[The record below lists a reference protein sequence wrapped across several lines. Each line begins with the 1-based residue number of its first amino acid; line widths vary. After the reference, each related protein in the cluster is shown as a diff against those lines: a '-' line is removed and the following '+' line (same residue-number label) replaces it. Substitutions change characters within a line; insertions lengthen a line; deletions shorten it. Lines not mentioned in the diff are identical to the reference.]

1 MNNMIKKALPFFLV
15 AGLAVASARS
25 YTVNLFQ
32 PSMVGATELKPGE
45 YKVEVNQS
53 KATIKKGKV
62 TTTSDVKVE
71 EGDTKYDATSVRYVN
86 SADGKVKIQEIRLG
100 GTKTKL
106 IFTM

>member
-1 MNNMIKKALPFFLV
+1 MFKKALPLFLV
-15 AGLAVASARS
+15 AGLALASARS
-25 YTVNLFQ
+25 YTLNLLQ
-32 PSMVGATELKPGE
+32 PSMVGNTELKPGE
-45 YKVEVNQS
+45 YKVEVNDS

-62 TTTSDVKVE
+62 EATSDVKVE
-71 EGDTKYDATSVRYVN
+71 EGTTKFDTTSVRYVN

>member
-1 MNNMIKKALPFFLV
+1 MIKKVLPFFLV

-32 PSMVGATELKPGE
+32 PSLVGTTELKPGE

-62 TTTSDVKVE
+62 ETTSDVKVE
-71 EGDTKYDATSVRYVN
+71 EGDTKFDTTSVRYVN
-86 SADGKVKIQEIRLG
+86 SADGKVRIQEIRLG

-106 IFTM
+106 IFNM